1 MPQQSNPTKR
11 QASAE
16 RTRERMIDA
25 GLRLAEQISLAELSV
40 NLIVAEAGV
49 SKGSFF
55 HHFGDR
61 TGYLITLHRRF
72 HEQLVFA
79 TLAATEALEPGRER
93 LRAGARAYLD
103 VCLRGPGGRALVL
116 EARAEPEIVDEVVA
130 RSRSNAKLLVADF
143 RAIGRQ
149 HPLQSARLWLG
160 LVAEAALV
168 ELEAG
173 RRNPAVR
180 AALAAFIAA
189 GA

>member
-1 MPQQSNPTKR
+1 MPAQSTVTKR

-25 GLRLAEQISLAELSV
+25 GLLLAEQTSLAELSV

-49 SKGSFF
+49 AKGSFF

-61 TGYLITLHRRF
+61 TGYLIALHRRF
-72 HEQLVFA
+72 HEELLLA
-79 TLAATEALEPGRER
+79 TRLATENVQPGRER
-93 LRAGARAYLD
+93 LRVGAIAYLD

-116 EARAEPEIVDEVVA
+116 EARAEPVIVDEVVA
-130 RSRSNAKLLVADF
+130 RTLSNAKLLVADF
-143 RAIGRQ
+143 RALGRKY
-149 HPLQSARLWLG
+149 PLPSARLWLG

-180 AALAAFIAA
+180 SALVAFITTS
-189 GA
+189 